1 MLVRYRADVI
11 SQTAGTVHLVPV
23 LDEREASVAVALCGA
38 LLCPEEIEMVGHGM
52 GMPCPACLASRA
64 IAMGSSAAGC
74 EGGDAEIVSGP
85 VYSAWGWPV
94 TQQRDLIQLSLD
106 CDASAIAIPI
116 PLSVEV
122 TRVLTVRRCAPA
134 VLAHP
139 CAPEHHMVLTGEK
152 FGAALPWPSG
162 VYEVSRSVML
172 PPTMTVG
179 GPITWVQ
186 PPSKDSLRLSREI
199 DVFGALRTVSD

>member
-1 MLVRYRADVI
+1 
-11 SQTAGTVHLVPV
+11 
-23 LDEREASVAVALCGA
+23 
-38 LLCPEEIEMVGHGM
+38 MVSPGM
-52 GMPCPACLASRA
+52 GAPCRACLESRA
-64 IAMGSSAAGC
+64 IATGSSAVRC
-74 EGGDAEIVSGP
+74 DGGDEIASGP
-85 VYSAWGWPV
+85 LYSGWGWPV

-106 CDASAIAIPI
+106 CDASAIAIPV

-122 TRVLTVRRCAPA
+122 TRVLTARHCAPA

-139 CAPEHHMVLTGEK
+139 YAPEHHMVLTGEK

-162 VYEVSRSVML
+162 VYEVSESVML
-172 PPTMTVG
+172 PPTMTVA

-199 DVFGALRTVSD
+199 DVFGALRAVASH